1 MTASPPGVHDSK
13 KTADFRAKPGS
24 IAHPNSP
31 FQHSKERSPA
41 FPLTSAFY
49 FYTIFKFA
57 AQDFIL
63 FPDKNAP
70 RCAANFSFWLT

>member
-13 KTADFRAKPGS
+13 KMVNFCATPGS

-49 FYTIFKFA
+49 FYTIFKFTPAGNLTALPPASA
-57 AQDFIL
+57 A
-63 FPDKNAP
+63 AP
-70 RCAANFSFWLT
+70 ACGHPP